1 MMGSL
6 PQEKRQSEQYLVS
19 VPGCQVR
26 LSGEAVREAAHSR
39 AQKKSTAGPMIL
51 GIAVALQRG
60 DGTNGDYCV

>member
-6 PQEKRQSEQYLVS
+6 PQEKPQSEQYLVS

-26 LSGEAVREAAHSR
+26 LSGRRPTHERR
-39 AQKKSTAGPMIL
+39 WNFTAGPMIL
-51 GIAVALQRG
+51 GSPVALQRG